1 MQAAGKLPLQP
12 WMTAPETRAVI
23 AALTVD
29 GAEVRFV
36 GGCVRD
42 ALVGRPV
49 KDIDIATHDEPQAV
63 IRLLERASI
72 RAVPTGLSHGTVT
85 AVVNHAHFEITTLRE
100 DVETFGRR
108 ARIAFTDDWMRDASR
123 RDFTFNALFCAP
135 DGTLFDPF
143 GGLEDLKA
151 GRVRFVGDPET
162 RIREDVLRLLRFFRF
177 HAHYGKGAPD
187 AEGLAACRRLA
198 KLLPS
203 LSGERVAGE
212 MLRLLLAPDA
222 AGVVALMLRE
232 RVLEPILPELTDV
245 DRLAALVEVESEAAE
260 PDAIRRLASLIAKD
274 GAAAAAVAERL
285 RLSNRQSER
294 LVAMAARESRVTPT
308 DDARVQRRELYRLG
322 RELYRD
328 LALLSW
334 SDALREG
341 RGEEAGRYC
350 ALVAAAEAWQP
361 VFLPLKGADVLDLG
375 IERGPEVGRLLMEL
389 EEWWIDGDFRAGRAE
404 CLEKL
409 RELAGR

>member
-1 MQAAGKLPLQP
+1 
-12 WMTAPETRAVI
+12 MTAPETRAVI
-23 AALTVD
+23 AALTAD

-42 ALVGRPV
+42 ALIGRPV
-49 KDIDIATHDEPQAV
+49 KDIDIATHDEPAAV
-63 IRLLERASI
+63 IRLLERANI

-85 AVVNHAHFEITTLRE
+85 AVVDHAHFEITTLRE

-143 GGLEDLKA
+143 GGLQDLKA

-232 RVLEPILPELTDV
+232 RILEPILPELTDV
-245 DRLAALVEVESEAAE
+245 DRLSALVGIESEAAE

-274 GAAAAAVAERL
+274 GGAAAAVAERL

-308 DDARVQRRELYRLG
+308 DDASVQRRELYRLG

-334 SDALREG
+334 ADALREG
-341 RGEEAGRYC
+341 RGEDAARYH

-361 VFLPLKGADVLDLG
+361 VFLPVKGADVLDLG

-389 EEWWIDGDFRAGRAE
+389 EEWWVNGDFRAGRKE
-404 CLEKL
+404 CLAKL
-409 RELAGR
+409 KELAGR

>member
-1 MQAAGKLPLQP
+1 MEAAGKIPLQP
-12 WMTAPETRAVI
+12 WMTAAETRAVI
-23 AALTVD
+23 AALTAD

-42 ALVGRPV
+42 ALIGRPV
-49 KDIDIATHDEPQAV
+49 KDIDIATHDEPAV
-63 IRLLERASI
+63 VMRLLERANI
-72 RAVPTGLSHGTVT
+72 RVVPTGLSHGTVT

-108 ARIAFTDDWMRDASR
+108 ARIVFTDDWMRDASR

-187 AEGLAACRRLA
+187 EAGLEACRRLA
-198 KLLPS
+198 KLLPT

-212 MLRLLLAPDA
+212 MLRLLVASDPA
-222 AGVVALMLRE
+222 SVVGLMLRE
-232 RVLEPILPELTDV
+232 RVLEPILPELADL
-245 DRLAALVEVESEAAE
+245 DLLRSLARIEAEAAE
-260 PDAIRRLASLIAKD
+260 PDAIRRLASLIEKD
-274 GAAAAAVAERL
+274 GAAAAEVAERL

-294 LVAMAARESRVTPT
+294 LVAIAGREFHVTPT
-308 DDARVQRRELYRLG
+308 SDEKVQRRELYRLG

-328 LALLSW
+328 VALLAW
-334 SDALREG
+334 ARADRDGRED
-341 RGEEAGRYC
+341 EAGRYR
-350 ALVAAAEAWQP
+350 ALVGAAAAWQP
-361 VFLPLKGADVLDLG
+361 VFLPVKGADVLGLG

-389 EEWWIDGDFRAGRAE
+389 EEWWIDGDFRAGREE
-404 CLEKL
+404 CLAKL
-409 RELAGR
+409 EQLVGR

>member
-1 MQAAGKLPLQP
+1 
-12 WMTAPETRAVI
+12 MTAPETRAVI
-23 AALTVD
+23 AALTAD

-42 ALVGRPV
+42 ALIGRPV
-49 KDIDIATHDEPQAV
+49 KDIDIATHDEPAAV
-63 IRLLERASI
+63 IRLLKRANL

-85 AVVNHAHFEITTLRE
+85 AVVDHAHFEITTLRE

-143 GGLEDLKA
+143 GGLGDLKA

-232 RVLEPILPELTDV
+232 RILEPILPELTDV
-245 DRLAALVEVESEAAE
+245 DRLSALVGIESEAAE

-274 GAAAAAVAERL
+274 SGAAAAVAERL

-308 DDARVQRRELYRLG
+308 DDASVQRRELYRLG

-334 SDALREG
+334 ADALREG
-341 RGEEAGRYC
+341 RGEDAARYH

-361 VFLPLKGADVLDLG
+361 VFLPVKGADVLDLG

-389 EEWWIDGDFRAGRAE
+389 EEWWVNGDFRAGRKE
-404 CLEKL
+404 CLAKL
-409 RELAGR
+409 KELAGR

>member
-1 MQAAGKLPLQP
+1 
-12 WMTAPETRAVI
+12 MTAPETRAVI
-23 AALTVD
+23 AALTAD

-42 ALVGRPV
+42 ALIGRPV
-49 KDIDIATHDEPQAV
+49 KDIDIATHDEPAAV
-63 IRLLERASI
+63 IRLLKRANL

-143 GGLEDLKA
+143 GGLQDLKA

-198 KLLPS
+198 DLLPS

-232 RVLEPILPELTDV
+232 RILEPILPELTDV
-245 DRLAALVEVESEAAE
+245 DRLSALVGIESEAAE

-274 GAAAAAVAERL
+274 GGAAAAVAERL

-308 DDARVQRRELYRLG
+308 DDASVQRRELYRLG

-334 SDALREG
+334 ADALREG
-341 RGEEAGRYC
+341 RGEDAARYH

-361 VFLPLKGADVLDLG
+361 VFLPVKGADVLDLG

-389 EEWWIDGDFRAGRAE
+389 EEWWVNGDFRAGRKE
-404 CLEKL
+404 CLAKL
-409 RELAGR
+409 KELAGR

>member
-1 MQAAGKLPLQP
+1 
-12 WMTAPETRAVI
+12 MTAPETRAVI
-23 AALTVD
+23 AALTAD

-42 ALVGRPV
+42 ALIGRPV
-49 KDIDIATHDEPQAV
+49 KDIDIATHDEPAAV
-63 IRLLERASI
+63 IRLLERANI

-85 AVVNHAHFEITTLRE
+85 AVVDHAHFEITTLRE

-187 AEGLAACRRLA
+187 TAGLAACRRLA

-245 DRLAALVEVESEAAE
+245 DRLSALIEIESEAAE
-260 PDAIRRLASLIAKD
+260 PDAVRRLASLIGKD
-274 GAAAAAVAERL
+274 GGAAAAVAERL

-294 LVAMAARESRVTPT
+294 LVAMAAGEPHVTPT

-334 SDALREG
+334 ADALREG
-341 RGEEAGRYC
+341 RGEEAGRYR
-350 ALVAAAEAWQP
+350 ALIAAAEAWQP
-361 VFLPLKGADVLDLG
+361 VFLPVKGADVLDLG

-389 EEWWIDGDFRAGRAE
+389 EEWWIGGDFRAGREE
-404 CLEKL
+404 CLAKL
-409 RELAGR
+409 KELAGR

>member
-1 MQAAGKLPLQP
+1 
-12 WMTAPETRAVI
+12 MTAPETRAVI
-23 AALTVD
+23 AALTAD

-42 ALVGRPV
+42 ALIGRPV
-49 KDIDIATHDEPQAV
+49 KDIDIATHDEPAAV
-63 IRLLERASI
+63 IRLLKRANL

-85 AVVNHAHFEITTLRE
+85 AVVDHAHFEITTLRE

-143 GGLEDLKA
+143 GGLQDLKA

-198 KLLPS
+198 DLLPS

-232 RVLEPILPELTDV
+232 RILEPILPELTDV
-245 DRLAALVEVESEAAE
+245 DRLSALVGIESEAAE

-274 GAAAAAVAERL
+274 GGAAAAVAERL

-308 DDARVQRRELYRLG
+308 DDASVQRRELYRLG

-334 SDALREG
+334 ADALREG
-341 RGEEAGRYC
+341 RGEDAARYH

-361 VFLPLKGADVLDLG
+361 VFLPVKGADVLDLG

-389 EEWWIDGDFRAGRAE
+389 EEWWVNGDFRAGRKE
-404 CLEKL
+404 CLAKL
-409 RELAGR
+409 KELAGR

>member
-1 MQAAGKLPLQP
+1 
-12 WMTAPETRAVI
+12 VI
-23 AALTVD
+23 AALTAD

-42 ALVGRPV
+42 ALIGRPV
-49 KDIDIATHDEPQAV
+49 KDIDIATHDEPAV
-63 IRLLERASI
+63 VMRLLERANI
-72 RAVPTGLSHGTVT
+72 RVVPTGLSHGTVT

-108 ARIAFTDDWMRDASR
+108 ARIVFTDDWMRDASR

-187 AEGLAACRRLA
+187 EAGLEACRRLA
-198 KLLPS
+198 KLLPT

-212 MLRLLLAPDA
+212 MLRLLVASDPA
-222 AGVVALMLRE
+222 SVVGLMLRE
-232 RVLEPILPELTDV
+232 RVLEPILPELADL
-245 DRLAALVEVESEAAE
+245 DLLRSLARIEAEAAE
-260 PDAIRRLASLIAKD
+260 PDAIRRLASLIEKD
-274 GAAAAAVAERL
+274 GAAAAEVAERL

-294 LVAMAARESRVTPT
+294 LVAIAGREFHVTPT
-308 DDARVQRRELYRLG
+308 SDEKVQRRELYRLG

-328 LALLSW
+328 VALLAW
-334 SDALREG
+334 ARADRDGRED
-341 RGEEAGRYC
+341 EAGRYR
-350 ALVAAAEAWQP
+350 ALVGAAAAWQP
-361 VFLPLKGADVLDLG
+361 VFLPVKGADVLGLG

-389 EEWWIDGDFRAGRAE
+389 EEWWIDGDFRAGREE
-404 CLEKL
+404 CLAKL
-409 RELAGR
+409 EQLVGR